1 MERAEGTRGEE
12 RLDRCRAA
20 TFLRSMLAHYGIRR
34 ITVARTAASCAVPLS
49 RQENHAVTLAQ

>member
-1 MERAEGTRGEE
+1 MERAEGTRGAE
-12 RLDRCRAA
+12 RLDRCRTA

-34 ITVARTAASCAVPLS
+34 ITVARIVASCAVPMS